1 MFGHTHDIHKEI
13 RAYLLVFGALLLLTG
28 ITVAIN
34 RLHLPTHLAVTLA
47 LMVACVKGFLVVGF
61 FMHLLS
67 ERQLIYSILAFTVF
81 FFFSMMFL
89 TTGNHYNYLL
99 GTRDLSYELM
109 AQQATG
115 VPVEAGHGH

>member
-1 MFGHTHDIHKEI
+1 MLGHTHDINKEI

-34 RLHLPTHLAVTLA
+34 GLHLPTHLAVTLA

-67 ERQLIYSILAFTVF
+67 ERQLIYSILTFTVF

-89 TTGNHYNYLL
+89 TMGNHYDYLL

-109 AQQATG
+109 AQQAAG
-115 VPVEAGHGH
+115 VPVETGHGH